1 MARKRSLQDLS
12 SSSGA
17 ASGSGE
23 EFQPSDSEIFPERL
37 VGQRNLRQRNP
48 STHRVDPP
56 VDPHPE
62 PRRKSK
68 SRKVAAGTSASDSRS
83 KSARGRSP
91 SMSSRRRADSTASTG
106 VSKTKG
112 TTSFPSFYVAVP
124 QPPYFKGSKVPKSES
139 ASSKPAPAA
148 APPSKKSVPK
158 PPPEP
163 LHQPRD
169 PSNLPPDKRFLCRD
183 LPPSGFRLHDINDAV
198 FDFEVDVVKSAP
210 YPPEDRSTDNLSLYF
225 RAQFRES
232 PELMIGSDDTFSA
245 PAFWDSKEG
254 HFIQTALGGSGRL
267 TGKRCFRWVRS
278 AFNTIDAFVK
288 AYPLMPDY
296 PATEPLLNDPVFDD
310 PRDPAPQFKQPP
322 VTEPQK
328 VEVSGH
334 TEEDLEEMQRRNDEF
349 FSLWQEQSR
358 EALQAAQLRHRDERN
373 AWGRRRAQART
384 AYIRREAHRSRV
396 VADYLERRDEALTA
410 MSTEVIIMAEFA
422 IWLEDWDQR
431 GYDPPVM
438 PPMSRSASPVTAV
451 STLTAP
457 PAASSSPARP
467 VSSSNPGRVSSSSNS
482 GPVASS
488 SKTVPVASSSKTALS
503 GRRSVF
509 TLILSLRVDPDPIP
523 RAEDLFNDEYEVPP
537 IDVERSQSPS
547 GDEDDDNESDEDED
561 ELMGSDAA
569 VDELDPS
576 RPPSVSTKAKGK
588 GKETEVEK
596 GREKAV
602 AKPKAKKKKKGS
614 RKFTEEELKTFIPT
628 PSCFANFRHKRIHPA
643 FYSSYHLNEPLSWE
657 PPMRDA
663 PRGGSSHGT
672 KDQVR
677 VNTHGWR
684 WSDIAGCVGVAQGL
698 ERARIP
704 LTDLPM
710 LMFVTRGVG
719 CGQCEKERDNGVV
732 CVRTRLGLEMH
743 ANCVRCRETRQ
754 SCSVFE
760 GYDFELTDR
769 VISES
774 NRFIFEMTIRHFTW
788 LYSDVL
794 DTDMSS
800 RLLGLALLLVD
811 QPPTAPIAPSTT
823 SAAKKIT
830 DATLDVPPNLFL
842 KSQLAATANSI
853 IGAALPDLPPDAPLV
868 EQIERSLE
876 MSRASSAA
884 LQMVLAQMVRP
895 NSPRDPTFPGDL
907 FPVGADGEVM
917 RHAEGGDDEMEG
929 VAEED
934 SSAMKVD
941 APATP
946 AVGNSTASMSVGDTG
961 APLHTHP
968 LSLTGVHGASSVSS
982 SSSELARA
990 LGTPPPASV
999 FRDFRGPVR
1008 QSTPGVVPPFSD
1020 SPETSFAVPLR
1031 FGTPGLSLRGASSS
1045 STIGTFGQRAHRPSS
1060 TSPTPVPPPPRKS
1073 PSLPPPS

>member
-1 MARKRSLQDLS
+1 
-12 SSSGA
+12 
-17 ASGSGE
+17 
-23 EFQPSDSEIFPERL
+23 
-37 VGQRNLRQRNP
+37 
-48 STHRVDPP
+48 
-56 VDPHPE
+56 
-62 PRRKSK
+62 
-68 SRKVAAGTSASDSRS
+68 
-83 KSARGRSP
+83 
-91 SMSSRRRADSTASTG
+91 
-106 VSKTKG
+106 
-112 TTSFPSFYVAVP
+112 
-124 QPPYFKGSKVPKSES
+124 
-139 ASSKPAPAA
+139 
-148 APPSKKSVPK
+148 
-158 PPPEP
+158 
-163 LHQPRD
+163 
-169 PSNLPPDKRFLCRD
+169 
-183 LPPSGFRLHDINDAV
+183 
-198 FDFEVDVVKSAP
+198 
-210 YPPEDRSTDNLSLYF
+210 
-225 RAQFRES
+225 
-232 PELMIGSDDTFSA
+232 
-245 PAFWDSKEG
+245 
-254 HFIQTALGGSGRL
+254 
-267 TGKRCFRWVRS
+267 
-278 AFNTIDAFVK
+278 
-288 AYPLMPDY
+288 MPDY

-328 VEVSGH
+328 VEVMG
-334 TEEDLEEMQRRNDEF
+334 TLRRIWRRCSAGTTSSSVCGRGTIEGGP
-349 FSLWQEQSR
+349 
-358 EALQAAQLRHRDERN
+358 AAAQLRHRDERN

-410 MSTEVIIMAEFA
+410 MSTEVIIMAEFT
-422 IWLEDWDQR
+422 ICWRIGTSGVRVPGHRCFDFDRSPR
-431 GYDPPVM
+431 GVVQSPRVPCRRRILGA
-438 PPMSRSASPVTAV
+438 SR
-451 STLTAP
+451 L
-457 PAASSSPARP
+457 RLIL
-467 VSSSNPGRVSSSSNS
+467 

-509 TLILSLRVDPDPIP
+509 NLWSGVVWGWNNHTP
-523 RAEDLFNDEYEVPP
+523 EVWAHLGLGYL
-537 IDVERSQSPS
+537 SPS

-743 ANCVRCRETRQ
+743 ANCVRCRETCQ
-754 SCSVFE
+754 SCSVSR
-760 GYDFELTDR
+760 DR

-895 NSPRDPTFPGDL
+895 NSPCDPTFPGDL

-1073 PSLPPPS
+1073 PSLPPPSWKFSNAEFPPELLSSG